1 MRIKVSEY
9 IAKRLI
15 EYSVKHVFMV
25 TGGGAMHLNDSFGR
39 AKKIKCVFNH
49 HEQACAIAAEGY
61 ARVTGKLAVVNVTSG
76 PGGLNTLTGVMGQWT
91 DSVPVLYI
99 SGQVKKETTINSCAN
114 IGLRQL
120 GDQEV
125 DIISIVKPITK
136 FAVSVKNPKDIRK
149 FLEKALYIA
158 TSGRPGPVWL
168 DIPLDVQGAQVEEDD
183 LLGYNE
189 KQDRAAF
196 KNKEVD
202 LKISQALSLLKS
214 SKRPVSIAGHGI
226 RIAGAQKKLLN
237 IIRKLKIPVVT
248 TFNGFDLVSSGNP
261 YFIGR
266 IGTLGNRAG
275 NLALQNSDF
284 ILSIGSRNNI
294 RQVSYNWK
302 TFARAAKK
310 AIVDIDLAELRKP
323 TLKPDLA
330 VNCDAGYFIDKFS
343 KHLPKLPDYGWWL
356 AWCRERKDRYPVVLP
371 EHKKSKLVN
380 PYYFI
385 QKLTELIKENN
396 VLIAG
401 NASACVV
408 LFQVGIV
415 KENQRAFWNSG
426 CASMGY
432 DLPASI
438 GACFANNKKNTI
450 CVTGDGSIQMNIQE
464 LQTIVYNKL
473 PIKIFLLNNNGYV
486 SIKQTQESFFGLPYV
501 GCDPGSGV
509 SFPSF
514 TKIAKAYGLKVE
526 NIKRHKGMIDKIKN
540 VLKCSGPVLCEVV
553 LEPKYKFQPR
563 VSSKKLTDGRI
574 ISKPLEDMFPFLSRD
589 EFRSNMLIPSL
600 KEAS

>member
-1 MRIKVSEY
+1 MLVKVSDY

-15 EYSVKHVFMV
+15 EYGTKHVFMI

-39 AKKIKCVFNH
+39 AKKIKCIFNH

-99 SGQVKKETTINSCAN
+99 SGQVKKETTINSCPN

-136 FAVSVKNPKDIRK
+136 FAVLVKNPKDIRK
-149 FLEKALYIA
+149 LLEKALHIA
-158 TSGRPGPVWL
+158 TSGRPGPVWI
-168 DIPLDVQGAQVEEDD
+168 DVPLDVQGAQVEENNMPEYDTRQND
-183 LLGYNE
+183 VVI
-189 KQDRAAF
+189 
-196 KNKEVD
+196 NKREVD
-202 LKISQALSLLKS
+202 LKISQALVLLKN
-214 SKRPVSIAGHGI
+214 SKRPVLIAGHGI
-226 RIAGAQKKLLN
+226 RIAGVQQKLLS

-248 TFNGFDLVSSGNP
+248 TFNGFDLVSSDNP

-266 IGTLGNRAG
+266 IGTLGSRAG

-284 ILSIGSRNNI
+284 VLSIGSRNNI

-310 AIVDIDLAELRKP
+310 VIVDIDSTELKKP

-330 VNCDAGYFIDKFS
+330 INCDAGYFLEKFLKHSS
-343 KHLPKLPDYGWWL
+343 KLSNYDWWL
-356 AWCRERKDRYPVVLP
+356 GWCKKRKNKYPVVLS

-385 QKLTELIKENN
+385 QKLTELTKQDN
-396 VLIAG
+396 VLVAG

-408 LFQVGIV
+408 LFQAGIV

-432 DLPASI
+432 DLPAAI
-438 GACFANNKKNTI
+438 GACLANYKKNTI
-450 CVTGDGSIQMNIQE
+450 CVTGDGSVQMNIQE

-514 TKIAKAYGLKVE
+514 TKVAQAYGLKVE
-526 NIKRHKGMIDKIKN
+526 SIKGHNGMVGKIKK
-540 VLKCSGPVLCEVV
+540 VLKFNGPVLCEVI

-563 VSSKKLTDGRI
+563 VSSKKLDDGRI

-589 EFRSNMLIPSL
+589 EFRSNMLISAI
-600 KEAS
+600 KEQ

>member
-1 MRIKVSEY
+1 MRIKVSDY
-9 IAKRLI
+9 IVKLLI
-15 EYSVKHVFMV
+15 EYGVKHVFMI

-39 AKKIKCVFNH
+39 AKKMKCIFNH
-49 HEQACAIAAEGY
+49 HEQACAMAAEGY

-99 SGQVKKETTINSCAN
+99 SGQVKKETTINSCPN

-149 FLEKALYIA
+149 FLEKALCIA

-168 DIPLDVQGAQVEEDD
+168 DIPLDVQGAQVEYSDM
-183 LLGYNE
+183 LGYHY
-189 KQDRAAF
+189 KQSSVGF
-196 KNKEVD
+196 GGSNID
-202 LKISQALSLLKS
+202 LQITRVAGLLKK
-214 SKRPVSIAGHGI
+214 SKRPVLIAGNGI
-226 RIAGAQKKLLN
+226 RIAGAQKKLLS

-248 TFNGFDLVSSGNP
+248 TFNGFDLVASDNP

-266 IGTLGNRAG
+266 IGTLGSRAG

-284 ILSIGSRNNI
+284 VLSIGSRNNI

-310 AIVDIDLAELRKP
+310 VIVDIDSMELKKP

-330 VNCDAGYFIDKFS
+330 INCDAGYFLEKLAKHSS
-343 KHLPKLPDYGWWL
+343 KLSNYDWWL
-356 AWCRERKDRYPVVLP
+356 EWCKKRKNKYPVVLP
-371 EHKKSKLVN
+371 EYKKSKLVN
-380 PYYFI
+380 PYNFI
-385 QKLTELIKENN
+385 QQLTAIVKQDN
-396 VLIAG
+396 VLVAG

-408 LFQVGIV
+408 LFQAGVV
-415 KENQRAFWNSG
+415 KKNQRAFWNSG

-438 GACFANNKKNTI
+438 GACLANNKKNTI

-509 SFPSF
+509 NFPSF
-514 TKIAKAYGLKVE
+514 TKVAQAYGLKVE
-526 NIKRHKGMIDKIKN
+526 SIKGHNGMVEKIKK
-540 VLKCSGPVLCEVV
+540 VLKFNGPVLCEVI

-563 VSSKKLTDGRI
+563 VSSKKLDNGRI

-589 EFRSNMLIPSL
+589 EFMSNMLIPAI
-600 KEAS
+600 KEQ